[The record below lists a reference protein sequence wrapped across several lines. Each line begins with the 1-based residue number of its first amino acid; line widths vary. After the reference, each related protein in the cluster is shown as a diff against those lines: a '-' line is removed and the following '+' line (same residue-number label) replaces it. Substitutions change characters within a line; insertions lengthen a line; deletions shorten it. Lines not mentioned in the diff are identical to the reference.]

1 MSLTVVR
8 SLRQLAFGAVAIV
21 AMAGS
26 AQAVD
31 ITGAGA
37 TFPNPVY
44 QKWAEAYKAKAG
56 TAINYQ
62 SVGSGAGIKQI
73 EANTVDFGATDKPLG
88 ADELKANDLVQFPAV
103 IGGIVP
109 IINLPGVASG
119 QLKLDGATLGG
130 IFLGT
135 IKSWDDAA
143 LKKANPGVTLPNT
156 PITVVHR
163 SDGSGTTFNFAYYL
177 SAVNADWQAK
187 VGANT
192 AVDWPTGVGGKGN
205 EGVSA
210 LVQQTVG
217 SIGYVEIAYAL
228 QNKLTY
234 TQVMNYDGIY
244 VEPKLSAFQAAAANA
259 NWSSQ
264 PGFGVILAN
273 QPGKDSWPITA
284 ATFILVH
291 GKQSNA
297 EKAKAVLGFFD
308 WSLKNGQK
316 MAEDLLYVPLPD
328 NVVKQIE
335 DAWATNVKASDG
347 KPLWPSS

>member
-1 MSLTVVR
+1 MYRTVVKA
-8 SLRQLAFGAVAIV
+8 LRQVTFGSLAAL
-21 AMAGS
+21 AMAAS

-44 QKWAEAYKAKAG
+44 QKWAEAYKAKSG
-56 TAINYQ
+56 TAVNYQ

-103 IGGIVP
+103 MGGIVP
-109 IINLPGVASG
+109 IINVPGIASN
-119 QLKLDGATLGG
+119 QLKLDGATIGG

-135 IKSWDDAA
+135 IKSWDDPA
-143 LKKANPGVTLPNT
+143 LKKANPGVNLPST

-163 SDGSGTTFNFAYYL
+163 SDGSGTTFNFTYYL
-177 SAVNADWQAK
+177 GAVNADWQAK
-187 VGANT
+187 VGAAT
-192 AVDWPTGVGGKGN
+192 AVDWPVGVGGKGN

-210 LVQQTVG
+210 LVQQTAG
-217 SIGYVEIAYAL
+217 AIGYVEIAYAL

-234 TQVMNYDGIY
+234 TQVQNRDGFY

-259 NWSSQ
+259 DWSSQ
-264 PGFGVILAN
+264 PGYGVILAN

-291 GKQSNA
+291 GKQANP
-297 EKAKAVLGFFD
+297 EKGKAVLDFFG
-308 WSLKNGQK
+308 WSFNNGQK
-316 MAEDLLYVPLPD
+316 MAEELLYVPLPD
-328 NVVKQIE
+328 PLVKQI
-335 DAWATNVKASDG
+335 AQTWSTSVK
-347 KPLWPSS
+347 

>member
-1 MSLTVVR
+1 MSKIVEKTV
-8 SLRQLAFGAVAIV
+8 RQVALGALIFAAVS
-21 AMAGS
+21 GS
-26 AQAVD
+26 AYAVD

-44 QKWAEAYKAKAG
+44 QKWAEAFKAKTG
-56 TAINYQ
+56 NAINYQ

-73 EANTVDFGATDKPLG
+73 EANTVDFGASDKPLG
-88 ADELKANDLVQFPAV
+88 QDELKKNDLVQFPAV

-109 IINLPGVASG
+109 IVNLPGIKDG
-119 QLKLDGATLGG
+119 QIKFDGATLGA

-135 IKSWDDAA
+135 IKMWNDPA
-143 LKKANPGVTLPNT
+143 LEKINAGVKLPAT

-163 SDGSGTTFNFAYYL
+163 SDGSGTTFNFTTYL
-177 SAVNADWQAK
+177 SAVNSDWQSK
-187 VGANT
+187 VGANQ
-192 AVDWPTGVGGKGN
+192 AVDWPAGEGGKGN

-210 LVQQTVG
+210 LVQQTPG

-234 TQVMNYDGIY
+234 TSMTNHDGVT

-259 NWSSQ
+259 DWKNA
-264 PGFGVILAN
+264 PGYELILAN

-284 ATFILVH
+284 ATFILMH
-291 GKQSNA
+291 GKQTDA
-297 EKAKAVLGFFD
+297 AKAKVTLEFFD

-316 MAEDLLYVPLPD
+316 MAEELLYVPLPEPL
-328 NVVKQIE
+328 VKQIE
-335 DAWATNVKASDG
+335 ATWASDIKGPDG
-347 KPLWPSS
+347 KPVLP

>member
-1 MSLTVVR
+1 M
-8 SLRQLAFGAVAIV
+8 LAALAI
-21 AMAGS
+21 AGS
-26 AQAVD
+26 AGAVD

-44 QKWAEAYKAKAG
+44 QKWAEAYKAKTG
-56 TAINYQ
+56 NGLNYQ

-73 EANTVDFGATDKPLG
+73 EANTVDFGATDKALE
-88 ADELKANDLVQFPAV
+88 ADELNKNDLVQFPAV

-109 IINLPGVASG
+109 IVNLPGISNG

-135 IKSWDDAA
+135 VKSWDDPAIA
-143 LKKANPGVTLPNT
+143 KINPGVKLPST
-156 PITVVHR
+156 AITVVHR
-163 SDGSGTTFNFAYYL
+163 SDGSGTTYNFTYYL
-177 SAVNADWQAK
+177 GAVNADWQAK
-187 VGANT
+187 VGSAT
-192 AVDWPTGVGGKGN
+192 AVEWPTGVGGKGN

-210 LVQQTVG
+210 LVQQTAG

-234 TQVMNYDGIY
+234 TKMMNADGYY
-244 VEPKLSAFQAAAANA
+244 VDPQLSGFQAAAAHADWTAAPNYRL
-259 NWSSQ
+259 
-264 PGFGVILAN
+264 VLAN

-291 GKQSNA
+291 GKQTDA
-297 EKAKAVLGFFD
+297 AKAKAVLGFFD
-308 WSLKNGQK
+308 WSLNNGQK

-328 NVVKQIE
+328 SLVKQIE
-335 DAWATNVKASDG
+335 ATWTSSVKGPDG
-347 KPLWPSS
+347 KPVYP

>member
-1 MSLTVVR
+1 MSSTVVR
-8 SLRQLAFGAVAIV
+8 TLRQATLSALAVLAI
-21 AMAGS
+21 AGS

-44 QKWAEAYKAKAG
+44 QKWAEAYKAKTG
-56 TAINYQ
+56 TALNYQ

-73 EANTVDFGATDKPLG
+73 EAGTVDFGASDKALE
-88 ADELKANDLVQFPAV
+88 ADELKKNDLVQFPAV

-109 IINLPGVASG
+109 IVNLPGITSG
-119 QLKLDGATLGG
+119 ELKLDGATLGA

-135 IKSWDDAA
+135 ITKWDDPAIA
-143 LKKANPGVTLPNT
+143 KINSGVKLPST

-163 SDGSGTTFNFAYYL
+163 ADGSGTTYNFTYYL

-187 VGANT
+187 VGSNT
-192 AVDWPTGVGGKGN
+192 AVDWPAGVGGKGN

-210 LVQQTVG
+210 LVQQTAG
-217 SIGYVEIAYAL
+217 SVGYVEIAYAL

-234 TQVMNYDGIY
+234 TKMMNADGVF
-244 VEPKLSAFQAAAANA
+244 VEPKLEGFQAAAAHADWASAPNYRL
-259 NWSSQ
+259 
-264 PGFGVILAN
+264 VLAN

-291 GKQSNA
+291 GKQTDA
-297 EKAKAVLGFFD
+297 AKAKAVLGFFD
-308 WSLKNGQK
+308 WSLNNGQR
-316 MAEDLLYVPLPD
+316 MAEELLYVPLPD
-328 NVVKQIE
+328 SLVKMIE
-335 DAWATNVKASDG
+335 KTWTSDVKADG
-347 KPLWPSS
+347 KPVWP

>member
-1 MSLTVVR
+1 MSLSVVTT
-8 SLRQLAFGAVAIV
+8 LRQVAFGTLAII
-21 AMAGS
+21 AAASS
-26 AQAVD
+26 AKAVD

-56 TAINYQ
+56 NAINYQ

-73 EANTVDFGATDKPLG
+73 ESNTVDFGASDKPLG
-88 ADELKANDLVQFPAV
+88 QDELQKNDLVQFPAV

-109 IINLPGVASG
+109 IVNLPGITSG
-119 QLKLDGATLGG
+119 KLKLDGATLGA
-130 IFLGT
+130 IFLGD
-135 IKSWDDAA
+135 IKSWDDPA
-143 LKKANPGVTLPNT
+143 LKKINPGVSLPST

-163 SDGSGTTFNFAYYL
+163 SDGSGTTFNFTTYL
-177 SAVNADWQAK
+177 GAVNADWEAK

-192 AVDWPTGVGGKGN
+192 AVEWPAGVGGKGN

-210 LVQQTVG
+210 LVQQTAG

-234 TQVMNYDGIY
+234 TDMMNHDGLF

-259 NWSSQ
+259 DWKSK
-264 PGFGVILAN
+264 PGYALILAN

-291 GKQSNA
+291 GKQDNA
-297 EKAKAVLGFFD
+297 EKAKTVLGFYD
-308 WSLKNGQK
+308 WSFKNGQK

-328 NVVKQIE
+328 GLVKQIE
-335 DAWATNVKASDG
+335 ETWATSVKTADG
-347 KPLWPSS
+347 KAVWP

>member
-1 MSLTVVR
+1 MYRTVVKALRQVTLGSLT
-8 SLRQLAFGAVAIV
+8 AI
-21 AMAGS
+21 AIAAS

-44 QKWAEAYKAKAG
+44 QKWAEAYKAKSG
-56 TAINYQ
+56 TAVNYQ

-88 ADELKANDLVQFPAV
+88 ADELKSNDLVQFPAV

-109 IINLPGVASG
+109 IVNLPGITSN
-119 QLKLDGATLGG
+119 QLKLDGATIGG

-135 IKSWDDAA
+135 IKTWDDPA
-143 LKKANPGVTLPNT
+143 LKKANPGVNLPST
-156 PITVVHR
+156 PVTVVHR
-163 SDGSGTTFNFAYYL
+163 SDGSGTTFNFTYYL
-177 SAVNADWQAK
+177 GSVNADWQAK
-187 VGANT
+187 VGAAT
-192 AVDWPTGVGGKGN
+192 AVDWPAGVGGKGN

-210 LVQQTVG
+210 LVQQTPG
-217 SIGYVEIAYAL
+217 AIGYVEIAYAL

-234 TQVMNYDGIY
+234 TQVQNRDGFY
-244 VEPKLSAFQAAAANA
+244 VEPKLSAFQAAASNA
-259 NWSSQ
+259 DWSSQ
-264 PGFGVILAN
+264 PGYGVILAN

-291 GKQSNA
+291 GKQSDA
-297 EKAKAVLGFFD
+297 AKGKAVLDFFG
-308 WSLKNGQK
+308 WSFSNGQK

-328 NVVKQIE
+328 ALVKQI
-335 DAWATNVKASDG
+335 AGTWASSVK
-347 KPLWPSS
+347 